1 MEGQVIPKVLVDIK
15 DIQPTLNKYLDEKMQ
30 GSTMAIGVGDVKPV
44 FDNNQLDKPNIEK
57 NMEKNNEKSRIVG
70 K

>member
-1 MEGQVIPKVLVDIK
+1 MK
-15 DIQPTLNKYLDEKMQ
+15 KMQ

-57 NMEKNNEKSRIVG
+57 NMEKNNEKISNSWKIRNYQD
-70 K
+70 